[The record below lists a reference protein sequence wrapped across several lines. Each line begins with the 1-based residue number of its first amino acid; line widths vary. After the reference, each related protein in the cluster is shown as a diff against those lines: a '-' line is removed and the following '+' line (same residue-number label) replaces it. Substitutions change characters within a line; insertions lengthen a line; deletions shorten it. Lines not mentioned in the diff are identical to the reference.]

1 MEEQK
6 RGNCAVEFVFF
17 ADAQYQSLSVYLFI
31 YLFIYLFTLYKVG
44 AILVL
49 TNKNQP
55 TN

>member
-6 RGNCAVEFVFF
+6 RGNCAVEFAFF
-17 ADAQYQSLSVYLFI
+17 ADAQYQSLSV